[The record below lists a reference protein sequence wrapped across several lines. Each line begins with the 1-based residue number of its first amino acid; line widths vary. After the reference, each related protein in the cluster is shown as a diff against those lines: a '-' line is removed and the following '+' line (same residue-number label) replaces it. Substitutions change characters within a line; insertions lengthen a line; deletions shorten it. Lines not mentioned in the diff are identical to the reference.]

1 MIWNN
6 PPTFNGSVIYPMP
19 TQKLRTVD
27 LTMTDTVSVSTS
39 PWTCARQTYDWM
51 ADYWSAE
58 VTLPSLSTAQVGAW
72 TAWLGQMRGQVG
84 LTWLG
89 HPLYAVPF
97 GSALGTPLIN
107 GPNQTGR
114 LLITDGWTPSKTGLL
129 LPGDY
134 FQIGVRLHMVL
145 TQVNS
150 DAGGNATISIWPQIR
165 EVQPDNSALNLSS
178 PQGLFALQTNDRR
191 FTSSEAKTWGVS
203 FKLVEAL

>member
-1 MIWNN
+1 MTWTNAT
-6 PPTFNGSVIYPMP
+6 TFNGQAIYPMP
-19 TQKLRTVD
+19 SQKLRTVD

-58 VTLPSLSTAQVGAW
+58 VSLPSLTTAQVGAW

-97 GSALGTPLIN
+97 GSALGTPLVN
-107 GPNQTGR
+107 GANQAGR
-114 LLITDGWTPSKTGLL
+114 SLVTNGWTPSKTGLL

-145 TQVNS
+145 SQVNS
-150 DAGGNATISIWPQIR
+150 DANGSATISIWPQIR
-165 EVQPDNSALNLSS
+165 ETPVNASPINLSN
-178 PQGLFALQTNDRR
+178 PQGLFALTTNDRK

-203 FKLVEAL
+203 FKLLEAL